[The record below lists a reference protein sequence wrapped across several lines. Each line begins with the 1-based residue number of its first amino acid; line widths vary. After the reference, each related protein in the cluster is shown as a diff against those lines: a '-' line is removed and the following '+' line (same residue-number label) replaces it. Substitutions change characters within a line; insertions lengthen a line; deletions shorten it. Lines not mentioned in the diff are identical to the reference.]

1 VYGFT
6 GATIGKLPCLAISS
20 STTSYGR
27 QMIEKTKEL
36 VEQKYTKANGYEHD
50 ATVIYGDTDSVMVL
64 FGPPDIAR
72 CMEMGTEA
80 ADWVSGQFINPIKL
94 EFEKVYYPYLL
105 ISKKRYAGLYWT
117 NPNKYDKMDAKG
129 IEVCTPARVHSAL
142 SPLLWLIVLFWD
154 CCMCG

>member
-1 VYGFT
+1 
-6 GATIGKLPCLAISS
+6 
-20 STTSYGR
+20 
-27 QMIEKTKEL
+27 MIEKTKEL
-36 VEQKYTKANGYEHD
+36 VEQRYTKANGYEHD

-129 IEVCTPARVHSAL
+129 IEVCTPPTCESRVHS
-142 SPLLWLIVLFWD
+142 PFVVT
-154 CCMCG
+154 